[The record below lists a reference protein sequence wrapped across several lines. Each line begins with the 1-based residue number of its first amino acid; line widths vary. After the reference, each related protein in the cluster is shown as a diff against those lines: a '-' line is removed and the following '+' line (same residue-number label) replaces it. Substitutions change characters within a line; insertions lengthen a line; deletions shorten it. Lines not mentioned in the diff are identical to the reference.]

1 MGAKQTSR
9 FRAPTSEIDPEQ
21 TSSFQGAAADP
32 ARFHS
37 DLDQHPAAQQL
48 SINSGWYEPVA
59 TADGVESALSPLA
72 MSSVMNNTIL

>member
-1 MGAKQTSR
+1 LNNPRSVD
-9 FRAPTSEIDPEQ
+9 DPEQ